1 MLDLTYQHQ
10 ATTQLY
16 VQALIG
22 IFFLV
27 SVKGYLYLCR
37 YDTGSHN
44 ISGDVQLTLIRQ
56 ILTRRFRLYAYGC
69 QAFGVQRQELVIH
82 PGDPGLVFLHKLR
95 FKRAITIARSA

>member
-27 SVKGYLYLCR
+27 SVKGISIYADMTLAAIIYLGMSSRSCLMS
-37 YDTGSHN
+37 T
-44 ISGDVQLTLIRQ
+44 SGLIC
-56 ILTRRFRLYAYGC
+56 FW
-69 QAFGVQRQELVIH
+69 
-82 PGDPGLVFLHKLR
+82 KNW
-95 FKRAITIARSA
+95 SAS

>member
-37 YDTGSHN
+37 YDAGSHN
-44 ISGDVQLTLIRQ
+44 ISGDVSLL
-56 ILTRRFRLYAYGC
+56 
-69 QAFGVQRQELVIH
+69 
-82 PGDPGLVFLHKLR
+82 
-95 FKRAITIARSA
+95 

>member
-22 IFFLV
+22 IFFWLALRDI
-27 SVKGYLYLCR
+27 SIYADMTLAAIIYL
-37 YDTGSHN
+37 GM
-44 ISGDVQLTLIRQ
+44 LTLIRQ

-69 QAFGVQRQELVIH
+69 QAFGVQRQDLVIH